1 MQSIENKLNVTFAE
15 FCGIGR
21 IGTMFFQL
29 GNKNKARKIFE
40 GLVEMNPESA
50 EAHSA
55 LGGVLVSMNAHEQA
69 ARHLRKAV
77 EINPQLIAPYVNLA
91 EIYLVEAK
99 FSEAVETLNKAISL
113 DADHKSYAANR
124 ARMLI
129 LGINKLIRLA
139 S

>member
-15 FCGIGR
+15 FCGVGR

-55 LGGVLVSMNAHEQA
+55 LGGVLVSMNAHQQA
-69 ARHLRKAV
+69 MPHLMKAI
-77 EINPQLIAPYVNLA
+77 EINPQMVAPYVNLA
-91 EIYLVEAK
+91 EIFLVEAK
-99 FSEAVETLNKAISL
+99 FTEAIEKLEKAISL
-113 DADHKSYAANR
+113 DADHMSYAANR

>member
-1 MQSIENKLNVTFAE
+1 MQDFEKKLNVTFAE

-50 EAHSA
+50 DAHSA
-55 LGGVLVSMNAHEQA
+55 LGGVLVSMNGQQQA
-69 ARHLRKAV
+69 VPHLLKAI

-91 EIYLVEAK
+91 EIYLSQAK
-99 FSEAVETLNKAISL
+99 FTEAIENLKKAISL
-113 DADHKSYAANR
+113 DTDHKSFAANR

-129 LGINKLIRLA
+129 LGINKLIKLA